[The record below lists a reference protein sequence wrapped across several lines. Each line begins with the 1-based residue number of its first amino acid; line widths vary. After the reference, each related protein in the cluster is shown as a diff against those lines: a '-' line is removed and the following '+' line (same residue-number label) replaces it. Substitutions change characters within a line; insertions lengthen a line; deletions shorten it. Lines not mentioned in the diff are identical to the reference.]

1 MDVLTE
7 QAKTCPDRSS
17 NPVPPE
23 HTPYKIVLGH
33 TRVNEEGWIYR
44 LGVGKKRKILV
55 WENSREVS
63 L

>member
-1 MDVLTE
+1 MDVLIE

-23 HTPYKIVLGH
+23 HTLYKIVLGH
-33 TRVNEEGWIYR
+33 TRVNEEGWIYKLDGR
-44 LGVGKKRKILV
+44 KKRKILV
-55 WENSREVS
+55 RETSREVI